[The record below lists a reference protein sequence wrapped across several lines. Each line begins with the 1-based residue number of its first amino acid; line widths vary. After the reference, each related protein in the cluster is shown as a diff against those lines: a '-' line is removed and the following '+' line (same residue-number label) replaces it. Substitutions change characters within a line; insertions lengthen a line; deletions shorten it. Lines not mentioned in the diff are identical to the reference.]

1 MRSFEMIQ
9 KRLGWFLALSVLVF
23 AFGVLVFRPVAAA
36 PQAGNA
42 AATGGRFTV
51 VDSEGTN
58 LEVVDNTTNTLYFY
72 TVEPGKEVGDDL
84 HLRGALDLNEVGKPV
99 LKPRKADK

>member
-1 MRSFEMIQ
+1 MSR
-9 KRLGWFLALSVLVF
+9 KAVGRAVVLVALAIALGVF
-23 AFGVLVFRPVAAA
+23 APRARTEAREGT
-36 PQAGNA
+36 QASGNP
-42 AATGGRFTV
+42 RFTV

-84 HLRGALDLNEVGKPV
+84 HLRGSVDLSEVGRPV
-99 LKPRKADK
+99 LKAKKVER